1 VLGGERALRRETRK
15 PARKHKL
22 TLVLAAY
29 VAAVSLFRPRVV
41 YSDVRDRQL
50 IETFVQRHRDGD
62 ATLTHH
68 LGLLALAYYGD
79 S

>member
-1 VLGGERALRRETRK
+1 MTGPLSHWCSA
-15 PARKHKL
+15 
-22 TLVLAAY
+22 
-29 VAAVSLFRPRVV
+29 SRVV